1 MQASASQ
8 KSASLGR
15 GDQATRV
22 RRLEKVIGHA
32 SHVLPAQ
39 GPITVF
45 IHHNT
50 LHAFEDLPFHEAVKK
65 GAQVF
70 GCHPYLSEDRY
81 RDALARGR
89 IRFSDLQ
96 DVLEED
102 LGTRAGEEIPCFGN
116 RIGLW
121 LGCSSTRCDRG
132 RRRNW
137 SGTSPRPTRY
147 GGCVARCR
155 RFPACAGARALAR
168 RHLPSHEAGM
178 GDPRARNRVVFGI
191 GAAANLPPGLRVP
204 ILHTDARRHRA
215 PRATADE
222 PARIATVP
230 GRFLHRR
237 SRGVVAPTLGS
248 ARSRCRDVRRGWL
261 LRRCNLLQGG
271 SRRSLHSALPRCDPA
286 RNLGHRGSPD
296 RARRGAPPPG
306 ANAPGAGNGF
316 AADSRR

>member
-1 MQASASQ
+1 MQASVSP

-15 GDQATRV
+15 GDQATRL

-116 RIGLW
+116 RLGLW
-121 LGCSSTRCDRG
+121 LAMLQYPLRSGPTEELVWYVAEANALRRVRSEVSSAVRSRLIAETRRWVIRDLRAGNGRATPGSPAGPVSDEFGRALEPLRRSPDRDLD
-132 RRRNW
+132 RRRLGRIYA
-137 SGTSPRPTRY
+137 SSS
-147 GGCVARCR
+147 
-155 RFPACAGARALAR
+155 L
-168 RHLPSHEAGM
+168 EA
-178 GDPRARNRVVFGI
+178 
-191 GAAANLPPGLRVP
+191 
-204 ILHTDARRHRA
+204 
-215 PRATADE
+215 
-222 PARIATVP
+222 
-230 GRFLHRR
+230 
-237 SRGVVAPTLGS
+237 
-248 ARSRCRDVRRGWL
+248 L
-261 LRRCNLLQGG
+261 LRRRPRLA
-271 SRRSLHSALPRCDPA
+271 SVYDASA
-286 RNLGHRGSPD
+286 
-296 RARRGAPPPG
+296 AP
-306 ANAPGAGNGF
+306 N
-316 AADSRR
+316 